1 MTASEYRHNMPRAFK
16 TKYEENESD
25 DILITYL
32 NGLNLYE
39 TSKNKAYINICRIAK
54 QLILFDYEAA
64 WENIFEVENLPH
76 LKDGG

>member
-1 MTASEYRHNMPRAFK
+1 MTTSEYRHNMPRAFK

-39 TSKNKAYINICRIAK
+39 TSKNKAYQYMSNRKAKLLFYLTTK
-54 QLILFDYEAA
+54 QLEKTY
-64 WENIFEVENLPH
+64 
-76 LKDGG
+76 LKLKI